1 MLEEL
6 PIPLLELCV
15 GIILAIKLWSYMP
28 ARLLSTSLILSA
40 VFTVIFK
47 LYFFIN
53 IYLLE
58 TEHSEVTSSYIM
70 ALPIL
75 GMILFAVS
83 VTLGLWIVCGI
94 QAGVKRPTAQSVSFI
109 FILFSISLTLS
120 IFAFVSISVLGV
132 DQYDSIQVIIR
143 LYIIQLITSFG
154 MLLASFHGL
163 YSVAPTNNQPRSISK
178 ILWLLLIPLFNLYWF
193 FKALLGWIAI
203 MESTYKETESYNVIK
218 YCQSVVNVSVFIIM
232 FTIGFT
238 VLGVVTSSYSETM
251 TTILGCLQI
260 LLGLAGIWL
269 CYCWARLL
277 LGVKKIE
284 QDALA
289 LSNSELPTS
298 PQPA

>member
-28 ARLLSTSLILSA
+28 ARLLSASLILST
-40 VFTVIFK
+40 VFTFIFK

-58 TEHSEVTSSYIM
+58 NAHSEITSSYIM

-75 GMILFAVS
+75 SMILFAVS
-83 VTLGLWIVCGI
+83 VALGLWIVCGI
-94 QAGVKRPTAQSVSFI
+94 QAGLKRPTAQSVSFI
-109 FILFSISLTLS
+109 FILFAISLTLS
-120 IFAFVSISVLGV
+120 IFTFVNISILGV

-143 LYIIQLITSFG
+143 LYIIQLFTSYG
-154 MLLASFHGL
+154 MLLASFHAL
-163 YSVAPTNNQPRSISK
+163 YAVVPTNSHPRSISK
-178 ILWLLLIPLFNLYWF
+178 TLWLLLIPLFNLYWF
-193 FKALLGWIAI
+193 FKVLLEWITI
-203 MESTYKETESYNVIK
+203 MQSTHKESESYNVTK
-218 YCQSVVNVSVFIIM
+218 YCRSVVNVTVFIIL
-232 FTIGFT
+232 FAIGVT

-251 TTILGCLQI
+251 TIILGCLQI

-269 CYCWARLL
+269 CYYWARLL

-289 LSNSELPTS
+289 PSDSEALTS
-298 PQPA
+298 AQPA